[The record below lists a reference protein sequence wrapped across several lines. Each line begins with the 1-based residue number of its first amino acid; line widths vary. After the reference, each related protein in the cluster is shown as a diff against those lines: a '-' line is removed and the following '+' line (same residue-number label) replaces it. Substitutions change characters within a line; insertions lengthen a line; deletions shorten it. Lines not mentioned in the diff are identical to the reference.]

1 VGAVA
6 VLWLVEQEQ
15 QGKEMQVAMVLEVL
29 LHIIL
34 VLVAVVRVE
43 LERRETIRTVV
54 LAELV

>member
-1 VGAVA
+1 M
-6 VLWLVEQEQ
+6 VEQEQ
-15 QGKEMQVAMVLEVL
+15 QGKEMQVAMVLEVF

-43 LERRETIRTVV
+43 LEQRETIRTVV